1 MITIGGR
8 AHTMPEVHQVAGL
21 GYPFVEVSLDDP
33 RAVSGQIP
41 ELLEVRRARGISY
54 LAHYPN
60 EDNPFDV
67 AVLRERF
74 LPRIKALID
83 LSETLGIG
91 KATVHFWIDRR
102 WAPAELIPRKLELLR
117 EIVSYAVQAGVV
129 LCIENL
135 SERHDSFQPAF
146 EMIPDLMMTLDIG
159 HAQLLAREN
168 TSHRFIEHC
177 MSRIGHVHVHDNHGG
192 TSVKDDLHLALGE
205 GAVDYRAILSALVAG
220 GYDSTVTMEVKPA
233 DMPRTKEAIM
243 RCGCM
248 DRNT

>member
-1 MITIGGR
+1 M
-8 AHTMPEVHQVAGL
+8 
-21 GYPFVEVSLDDP
+21 
-33 RAVSGQIP
+33 
-41 ELLEVRRARGISY
+41 
-54 LAHYPN
+54 
-60 EDNPFDV
+60 

-91 KATVHFWIDRR
+91 KATMHFWIDRR
-102 WAPAELIPRKLELLR
+102 WAPAGLIPRKLELLR

-192 TSVKDDLHLALGE
+192 TSVRDDLHLALGE

-233 DMPRTKEAIM
+233 DMPRTMEAIM